1 MALCAEIGSATAD
14 PTPATARLFT
24 RRDLAFGL
32 AAVGFTAATVPKDM
46 WLTHETTEGNSPR
59 EAHLANL
66 ASPLGNGALVFGALA
81 ATYAASRVFHHE
93 ALAGSVSR
101 IGASVLVSAVSVSML
116 KESFGRPRPLDSPNA
131 DIDDLQPFHGGTSF
145 PSGHTTLAFA
155 LATAVS
161 HESHSRWVPWVVYPL
176 AAAVAWSRVHEQ
188 EHWTSDVVLGAFLG
202 TWTAAKTERYFD
214 LRRQSTD
221 P

>member
-1 MALCAEIGSATAD
+1 MALCAEIGPATAD

-32 AAVGFTAATVPKDM
+32 AAVGFTAATVPNDV
-46 WLTHETTEGNSPR
+46 WLTHETTEGHSPGEDR
-59 EAHLANL
+59 LASI

-81 ATYAASRVFHHE
+81 ATYAASRAFHHE

-101 IGASVLVSAVSVSML
+101 IGASVLVSGVAVSML
-116 KESFGRPRPLDSPNA
+116 KEGFGRPRPLDSPN
-131 DIDDLQPFHGGTSF
+131 DSDDLQPFQGSTSF

-161 HESHSRWVPWVVYPL
+161 HESHSRWVPWVLYPL
-176 AAAVAWSRVHEQ
+176 AATVAWSRVHQQ

-214 LRRQSTD
+214 LRRQSAG